1 MANQVVW
8 KCRPCG
14 RTCGKTA
21 EFCAQCGQHWS
32 KVAEGYTGQGWRH
45 GWRSEASDGQY
56 PQSPR
61 RRSPRKRPPKGPG
74 PGQKG
79 GKQQGQPQ
87 PAKGGKGGKSE
98 PSRPSLDSLP
108 APPPAPVVVGP
119 KTATTPAPA
128 SGVPS
133 AERAQLEALTG
144 CLFAAK
150 DALPAEVRETLER
163 LQLVET
169 QSTAKDL
176 HKAVAAQSQAK
187 KQLLHVQASRAS
199 YLEAWHT
206 YVDKVS
212 SLLQTQLNE
221 QIEQLTAFD
230 ETELQWTTALE
241 KASMDLARLA
251 RSSSNPAEQLEMECD
266 EEEDHLVETD
276 IRTEREL
283 SQRREKQLHAS
294 RQLVASIESVR
305 LNAQEQLQQHG
316 REGSRTPRRRKA
328 DVDLTKEENLEDR
341 REAGPA
347 DSGQDGGG
355 SKDGKNGEG
364 AEDFVDE
371 WCASFSGAA
380 LAHEV
385 SLFDLDLEVEHTFW
399 TDPRHAAGQYD
410 FEEAAWDTLPTQ
422 SCDYEALEV
431 FFTESYADAHCQRE
445 GQTVLSGTVLTSR
458 TFRVPTLH
466 MAKQVVEL
474 DEVRGISQDA
484 LESDSL
490 IKRVYTAER
499 IVCTGRRPQVLPA
512 VHRYRHCMPL
522 HPTFDACSHLRG
534 ANQRARA
541 LSSALAFFPSVEV
554 RERYKVGSVSN
565 LGAKCNVHNDA
576 STELP
581 CASTPNPLR
590 CYKVGSLSNLGTI
603 CSVPSGQSELHIKS
617 LDDKH
622 ASTCRADS
630 WPQLT
635 PERCKVGSVSNL
647 GAASPRIND
656 AVLRTHSSTA
666 PMRANAQLPC
676 DTTQDLSQRY
686 KVGSLSNLGAYSP
699 PIAAPASPAFS
710 VPTARSM
717 PKASAITDLHMI
729 IAAQVQIGPEW
740 LAGPF
745 LNTDARSLTR
755 MQLEPAAAD
764 RDTRYTILEYRSD
777 TIVRRSMPAWTP
789 LEYVAHAI
797 RQVPYRVQRAYFLEV
812 PLPGYPCP
820 QILLTPAGL
829 PLGHRTLPID
839 LRPLQGLLHVVR
851 VPCGLETPA
860 LWDTLQDK
868 GVEDLDAL
876 ATATRDGRL
885 TLTDQNGR
893 IVPQIRPLPEQQWL
907 IAPGIE
913 EDLPPNIVLRYVGG
927 GPLTFRLPR
936 PPQPIEPPRHATA
949 AEIEALRAAEH
960 PGPAWPDTTSTTTAM
975 RAEQKTVE
983 RPASTPPGIPEPD
996 IEPPSLLQR
1005 VAAQADE
1012 KLGQTSRP
1020 QEVPSILPG
1029 YLERDCLQQE
1039 SVDVYSW
1046 GATAGAPNHAYTI
1059 FDVVRHAT
1067 TRPRPREGTLTAI
1080 IRAAVLEAPFPVGA
1094 VQVLMKGVQ
1103 GLPQPQ
1109 LVLHQR
1115 NLPNGQAPIPWDLR
1129 PVGGDLYTVN
1139 HKPQESL
1146 QDAVDRL
1153 PPVLPAA
1160 TAPSVCDSLVARH
1173 YAVLDAAGIIG
1184 HTIPQVLSEVQ
1195 HFLVEPAFSGFA
1207 SIGLPPPWDASPS
1220 PFFWPTDGAP
1230 STTSTTST
1238 SPNEPPSSFRFTMLC
1253 GPHSYSAVVQPP
1265 CYQADAILERLIREV
1280 LALSY
1285 PAHGPLRVMLA
1296 AGQPAVVDN
1305 QQEVIFLLCNSV
1317 YDRTA
1322 TVVVDER
1329 AGGHS
1334 LHTYH
1339 VAPHTMCESLI
1350 APETSGRGISVV
1362 VNGAPARLTP
1372 KWPVQG
1378 DYIQFDEGQG
1388 PPAFTP
1394 TSWILRQLE
1403 VLLPYTWP
1411 LHVGDGVYSLDVPAC
1426 ARLRRRAQ
1434 GTFHP
1439 PEGGCLVLGIHHGPV
1454 AFNLGQPVVPSVP
1467 EMQAGLA
1474 QLDDCPPA
1482 MLETYHTRAVSI
1494 SERTVFVSAP
1504 TQYMYRTVLAPC
1516 LPFPNHYIAY
1526 AVLPGAIELNLILPQ
1541 GVAYRRPRR
1550 RHQHGDILEIFLLAR
1565 CVWPYIR
1572 FVEYGLPL
1580 PQAAHAPQPQRP
1592 PYNDGTALVQIPDY
1606 TSRHMQRCARLQQLH
1621 PEVDCPC
1628 IEGAFRCSEEADAE
1642 PSATGFPFQVPTP
1655 FGRRRISLKPQ
1666 DKLEFS
1672 PGTLWAH
1679 NLCEPGPGAE
1689 APSKPD
1695 PTILTLDRLIAPRAE
1710 RREAGGLLTGV
1721 SADMFPFLFEQ
1732 YGLALFSPEWQQI
1745 PDVPSTTR
1753 QFLDGLR
1760 TLPSSAKP
1768 AAIQFFVDGSF
1779 FPAEHGPIKCGWA
1792 ICALAYHQQE
1802 WQWVGWLAA
1811 GTDPDGDHS
1820 SLCEPVKSSY
1830 ETELSALCFALTC
1843 AVSMQ
1848 VPCLFGFDS
1857 TSAAATAAADAV
1869 DKNGSALA
1877 SACASLVHLLELQG
1891 CAPLWHHIRSH
1902 QGHPLNEFVDATAKF
1917 AAKTMTSCHLPTAL
1931 SEAQHDGT
1939 LPWIWLA
1946 TGLHPSVPRIDQSG
1960 ILRDAAQLQGDA
1972 HTLHSVL
1979 PSPAATK
1986 GQVSFDFQAVTYNC
2000 LTLKS
2005 QAQQESLA
2013 EQFNKHH
2020 CSVIGLQETRTT
2032 LKERKA
2038 NRHFHVIGGPAEN
2051 GQLGCQLWLTRSRP
2065 VAFCGKTPITWDP
2078 TTFCVLLATP
2088 RLLLVTAKAADQT
2101 FAFLVG
2107 HSPTAKAGQAAC
2119 ALFWQH
2125 MNSALRRIPTNS
2137 IPLVLVDA
2145 NAKNF
2150 GARGDLDEIAE
2161 PHHNHEG
2168 FANLVASHALTTS
2181 GHVAHDGQEFVSWT
2195 GPDGQT
2201 ACIDYVLCPTQLA
2214 QGMCILGPLPGFVGY
2229 LDHDHKPI
2237 ATQIRWQTSGSVRH
2251 PNVRLK
2257 GDGLHTAAGRQALRQ
2272 AYRNMP
2278 PVPWEVS
2285 VDEHLRR
2292 INQHVIDNLQQVCV
2306 RSGNKPRDRTT
2317 SDHTWALIRDRR
2329 HLRREVHRTRGTS
2342 LAPEYHTML
2351 GEQIKDL
2358 GRLIRAAAKNDAA
2371 VAIRKAFDSARE
2383 SGIDTL
2389 HRLCRSITKSGRRY
2403 RAPSLCPALRARS
2416 GQVEEDSYK
2425 VLGDHFAE
2433 AELGQ
2438 HCAPTE
2444 IATRE
2449 PLYEPQD
2456 FLLPSAFSVASL
2468 SRAFAS
2474 LTAKR
2479 ASGGSQIPVEAY
2491 KFAPLAA
2498 AHCHAP
2504 LLLKC
2509 LLRRQ
2514 CPILWRGG
2522 IATAIPKPL
2531 KPADSV
2537 EGWRSI
2543 LLLEAGAKGIAK
2555 AIRNDLLQGYSQLR
2569 QAGQSGS
2576 MPGQPLQISMA
2587 HVRGLVKRIKASGQ
2601 SGGILFVD
2609 GRAAFYSVLRE
2620 ALLGTDSAQPQQFV
2634 EKLAELVFHTREK
2647 QSDFILA
2654 ALGPGLLQQTGV
2666 PLAVRRYVAAG
2677 LDRTW
2682 FSVGQS
2688 PRHVYETRC
2697 GSVPGAP
2704 LADLYFQIIFSQ
2716 VLANIYAGL
2725 EENGLI
2731 ANCPGTSASSQL
2743 SLPIPTWM
2751 DDIAVPVLAPKPCQL
2766 LDRAAQAVRV
2776 VDTAM
2781 HAAGIRLNFSRG
2793 KTEFLAVIGG
2803 EGSRQLRQEWL
2814 CANGATFTVP
2824 LETAPIT
2831 VHLTGSYIHLGSE
2844 IAFSGKDGPDIFRR
2858 RSLARRLTTD
2868 LSKLMHNSCLST
2880 EERLN
2885 MLIAMPLAR
2894 FRHGAGLWSL
2904 EFTQDQHAYQSAYI
2918 EPFRKYFR
2926 ALTGITSQGLDDHQ
2940 ICQCL
2945 GILTAAQMREVDLT
2959 RHVGWLAADGS
2970 SVLRE
2975 LWLTSGPWF
2984 QEAQRAVKAC
2994 SAHLGIRPTTAWEAL
3009 LAKPCLAKQW
3019 ARSYA
3024 RRCRKI
3030 QRQLQPAALRRWQT
3044 YHDAQQQ
3051 GAFFL
3056 HVRERARTVG
3066 LTCPEC
3072 HCHFDNPAAL
3082 GSHRSKVHGVAARAT
3097 QVTFG
3102 TRCEVCS
3109 TEYWSTR
3116 RLREHLRRSPT
3127 CLKVWE
3133 AADREVEAPANE
3145 AGHEWLPS
3153 AKACGPRP
3161 WWATLQPED
3170 PPEPGP
3176 QAALP
3181 SAAIFAKWLEGE
3193 SSKIPASQLLDLVEK
3208 GIRFRLNDD
3217 DLPLAS
3223 LHMSA
3228 ATYSLVQHAMWAAQT
3243 ILAQSAGSQ
3252 EDSFWRVSV
3261 QGMRVIFWP
3270 NGVRTAA
3277 TNWSELPTEWA
3288 FD

>member
-8 KCRPCG
+8 KCQPCG

-45 GWRSEASDGQY
+45 SWRSEASDGQY

-74 PGQKG
+74 QKG

-87 PAKGGKGGKSE
+87 PVKGGKGGKSE

-119 KTATTPAPA
+119 KTATTPAPT

-251 RSSSNPAEQLEMECD
+251 RSSSNPAEQVEMECD
-266 EEEDHLVETD
+266 EEEDHLADTD

-328 DVDLTKEENLEDR
+328 DVDLTKEENLEESNR
-341 REAGPA
+341 QSGPA

-355 SKDGKNGEG
+355 SKDGKNGDN

-385 SLFDLDLEVEHTFW
+385 SLFELDLEVEHTFW

-431 FFTESYADAHCQRE
+431 FFTESYADAHCKRD
-445 GQTVLSGTVLTSR
+445 GQTVLSGTALTSR

-474 DEVRGISQDA
+474 DEVRGISRAA
-484 LESDSL
+484 LES
-490 IKRVYTAER
+490 
-499 IVCTGRRPQVLPA
+499 
-512 VHRYRHCMPL
+512 
-522 HPTFDACSHLRG
+522 

-541 LSSALAFFPSVEV
+541 LSSALTFFPSVEV

-565 LGAKCNVHNDA
+565 LGANCNVHNDA

-581 CASTPNPLR
+581 CTSSPNPLR
-590 CYKVGSLSNLGTI
+590 RCKVGSLSNLGAI
-603 CSVPSGQSELHIKS
+603 CSLPPVQSELHIKS

-622 ASTCRADS
+622 ASPYRVVS
-630 WPQLT
+630 WPQQ
-635 PERCKVGSVSNL
+635 PPGRYKVGSVSNL
-647 GAASPRIND
+647 GAASSRIND
-656 AVLRTHSSTA
+656 AVLWTHSSMA
-666 PMRANAQLPC
+666 SMCANARLPC
-676 DTTQDLSQRY
+676 DTPQDLSQRY

-699 PIAAPASPAFS
+699 PVAAPASPALS

-893 IVPQIRPLPEQQWL
+893 IVQHTRPLPEQQWL
-907 IAPGIE
+907 ITPGIE
-913 EDLPPNIVLRYVGG
+913 EDLPPTFVLRYVGG

-975 RAEQKTVE
+975 CAAQKTVE
-983 RPASTPPGIPEPD
+983 RPASKPPGMPEPD

-1005 VAAQADE
+1005 VAAQADG

-1115 NLPNGQAPIPWDLR
+1115 TP
-1129 PVGGDLYTVN
+1129 
-1139 HKPQESL
+1139 
-1146 QDAVDRL
+1146 
-1153 PPVLPAA
+1153 
-1160 TAPSVCDSLVARH
+1160 
-1173 YAVLDAAGIIG
+1173 
-1184 HTIPQVLSEVQ
+1184 
-1195 HFLVEPAFSGFA
+1195 
-1207 SIGLPPPWDASPS
+1207 
-1220 PFFWPTDGAP
+1220 
-1230 STTSTTST
+1230 
-1238 SPNEPPSSFRFTMLC
+1238 
-1253 GPHSYSAVVQPP
+1253 
-1265 CYQADAILERLIREV
+1265 LIDFDQCCPRQ
-1280 LALSY
+1280 L
-1285 PAHGPLRVMLA
+1285 LRV
-1296 AGQPAVVDN
+1296 
-1305 QQEVIFLLCNSV
+1305 F
-1317 YDRTA
+1317 
-1322 TVVVDER
+1322 
-1329 AGGHS
+1329 
-1334 LHTYH
+1334 
-1339 VAPHTMCESLI
+1339 
-1350 APETSGRGISVV
+1350 
-1362 VNGAPARLTP
+1362 
-1372 KWPVQG
+1372 
-1378 DYIQFDEGQG
+1378 
-1388 PPAFTP
+1388 
-1394 TSWILRQLE
+1394 

-1411 LHVGDGVYSLDVPAC
+1411 LHV
-1426 ARLRRRAQ
+1426 

-1439 PEGGCLVLGIHHGPV
+1439 PEGGCLVLGIHH
-1454 AFNLGQPVVPSVP
+1454 
-1467 EMQAGLA
+1467 GLA

-1494 SERTVFVSAP
+1494 SER
-1504 TQYMYRTVLAPC
+1504 QRMLHNRK
-1516 LPFPNHYIAY
+1516 
-1526 AVLPGAIELNLILPQ
+1526 
-1541 GVAYRRPRR
+1541 
-1550 RHQHGDILEIFLLAR
+1550 DLL
-1565 CVWPYIR
+1565 
-1572 FVEYGLPL
+1572 
-1580 PQAAHAPQPQRP
+1580 
-1592 PYNDGTALVQIPDY
+1592 T
-1606 TSRHMQRCARLQQLH
+1606 TM
-1621 PEVDCPC
+1621 VDCPC
-1628 IEGAFRCSEEADAE
+1628 IEGAFRCSDAE
-1642 PSATGFPFQVPTP
+1642 PSDTGA
-1655 FGRRRISLKPQ
+1655 
-1666 DKLEFS
+1666 
-1672 PGTLWAH
+1672 LWAH
-1679 NLCEPGPGAE
+1679 NLCESGPGAE
-1689 APSKPD
+1689 ATSKPG
-1695 PTILTLDRLIAPRAE
+1695 PTILSLDQLIAQHAE

-1732 YGLALFSPEWQQI
+1732 YSLALFSPEWQHI

-1760 TLPSSAKP
+1760 TLPSGAKP

-1792 ICALAYHQQE
+1792 ICALAYYQQE

-1877 SACASLVHLLELQG
+1877 SACASLVHLLQLQG

-1917 AAKTMTSCHLPTAL
+1917 AAKTMTSCHIPTSL

-1946 TGLHPSVPRIDQSG
+1946 TGLHPSVPRVDQSG

-1979 PSPAATK
+1979 PSPAAMK

-2020 CSVIGLQETRTT
+2020 SSVIGLQETRTT
-2032 LKERKA
+2032 LTERKA
-2038 NRHFHVIGGPAEN
+2038 NRHFHVIGGPAQN
-2051 GQLGCQLWLTRSRP
+2051 GHLGCQLWLARSRP

-2078 TTFCVLLATP
+2078 TTFCVILATP

-2119 ALFWQH
+2119 ELFWQH
-2125 MNSALRRIPTNS
+2125 MHSALRRIPTNS

-2237 ATQIRWQTSGSVRH
+2237 ATQIRWQTSGSVRS
-2251 PNVRLK
+2251 PNARLN
-2257 GDGLHTAAGRQALRQ
+2257 GDSLHTAAGRQALRQ
-2272 AYRNMP
+2272 AYQNMP

-2329 HLRREVHRTRGTS
+2329 HLRREVHRTRDTS

-2358 GRLIRAAAKNDAA
+2358 GRLIRAA
-2371 VAIRKAFDSARE
+2371 AIRKAFDSARE

-2403 RAPSLCPALRARS
+2403 RAPSLCPALRAKS
-2416 GQVEEDSYK
+2416 GQVEDDSYK

-2456 FLLPSAFSVASL
+2456 FLLPNAFSVASL

-2576 MPGQPLQISMA
+2576 MPGQPLQVSMA

-2647 QSDFILA
+2647 QSAFILA

-2725 EENGLI
+2725 DENGLI

-2940 ICQCL
+2940 LCLCL

-3066 LTCPEC
+3066 LSCPEC
-3072 HCHFDNPAAL
+3072 QCHFGNPAAL
-3082 GSHRSKVHGVAARAT
+3082 GSHRRKVHGVAARAT

-3116 RLREHLRRSPT
+3116 RLREHLRRSST

-3133 AADREVEAPANE
+3133 AADREVEAPAND

-3170 PPEPGP
+3170 PPEPSP

-3181 SAAIFAKWLEGE
+3181 SAAIFAKWLGGE
-3193 SSKIPASQLLDLVEK
+3193 SSKISASQLLDLVEK
-3208 GIRFRLNDD
+3208 GIRFRLTDD

-3223 LHMSA
+3223 LHMPA